1 MSRISR
7 RSFLGAGLT
16 LWPILSGAAHRL
28 AAFQAPVLPTFTRT
42 PFTLGVASGDP
53 APDGVVLWTR
63 LALNPLEGGQLD
75 PLPLPVHWEI
85 AHDEQFRSIVHHG
98 IEIAHPEFAHA
109 VHVEVTG
116 LSPARDYWY
125 RFRVG
130 DIFSPAGRT
139 RTTPAY
145 NARVGRV
152 RFAFSSCQNWE
163 QGYFTALKHAADEP
177 IDVMF
182 QLGDF
187 IYEHAAREGRPRL
200 HLGPRLTTLDDYRS
214 RYAQYRTDPDL
225 QAASAAFPWIVTW
238 DDHEVDDNYA
248 GPFNRQLDPVEQFLQ
263 QRAAAY
269 RAYYEHMPLRRQS
282 LPAGPYAQMYR
293 HVAFGDLASFFV
305 LDTRQYRSDQPC
317 NDGVHEPCNDTQ
329 DPSATMLG
337 DTQEQWLFDGLHRSA
352 RRWHLLPQQVMMARV
367 DLALGP
373 DERISMDQWS
383 GYDVPRT
390 RLLNFLATRKPSN
403 PVVLSGD
410 IHNHWVNDLKVDFLD
425 PSSPTIGTELV
436 GTSISSG
443 GDGSDFPDSAR
454 DVMRE
459 NPFVRFFNNQRGYV
473 RCDITPQ
480 MLTADFRVVPYVERP
495 GAPISTRATFVIENG
510 HAGAQRER

>member
-16 LWPILSGAAHRL
+16 LWPLARRLS
-28 AAFQAPVLPTFTRT
+28 AFQIPVLPAFTRS

-63 LALNPLEGGQLD
+63 LALDPLEGGNLD
-75 PLPLPVHWEI
+75 PVPVPVHWEV
-85 AHDEQFRSIVHHG
+85 AHDEQFRSIATHG
-98 IEIAHPEFAHA
+98 TSLARPEFAHA
-109 VHVEVTG
+109 VHIEVDG

-125 RFRVG
+125 RFRAG

-139 RTTPAY
+139 RTTPAA
-145 NARVGRV
+145 NRRVDRV

-187 IYEHAAREGRPRL
+187 IYEQAGRPGRPRM
-200 HLGPRLTTLDDYRS
+200 HLGPRLTTLDHYRS

-248 GPFNRQLDPVEQFLQ
+248 GPFDRQLDPVEQFLV

-269 RAYYEHMPLRRQS
+269 RAYYEHMPLRRGS
-282 LPAGPYAQMYR
+282 LPTGPYAQMYR

-317 NDGVHEPCNDTQ
+317 NDGVHEPCDGVR

-337 DTQEQWLFDGLHRSA
+337 DVQEQWLFNGLHRSA

-367 DLALGP
+367 DLAPGP
-373 DERISMDQWS
+373 DEKISMDQWS

-390 RLLNFLATRKPSN
+390 RLLNFFATRKPSN

-410 IHNHWVNDLKVDFLD
+410 IHNNWVNDLKVDFLD
-425 PSSPTIGTELV
+425 PASPTIGTELV

-443 GDGSDFPDSAR
+443 GDGVDFPDSMR

-459 NPFVRFFNNQRGYV
+459 NPFVRFFNSQRGYV
-473 RCDITPQ
+473 RCEVTPDA
-480 MLTADFRVVPYVERP
+480 LVADFRVVPYVEQP
-495 GAPISTRATFVIENG
+495 GAPISTRARFVVENG
-510 HAGAQRER
+510 RAGAERES